1 MKKLVCFLAAAAALV
16 ALEASASAQNCQR
29 VTTQQ
34 VIVQDVPQVTH
45 YAAQNVQRVI
55 VQEYAAPVVQRVI
68 VREQVQHYQAPVQ
81 RVIVREQFN
90 GGQNYS
96 YGSGRQNVIVQQ
108 PPVFVNQG
116 GGGFGGGRQR
126 FSNNQGFA
134 GGGGGFLGGIGQNF
148 QAGNAQGGILGAVE
162 RVTGLGD
169 GSGQVGQGA
178 LLGIL
183 AGRANV
189 FGLRGR

>member
-1 MKKLVCFLAAAAALV
+1 MKKLVCFLAAAAAFV

-34 VIVQDVPQVTH
+34 VIVQDVPQVTQ
-45 YAAQNVQRVI
+45 YATQNVQRVI

-68 VREQVQHYQAPVQ
+68 VREQVQQYQAPLQ

-116 GGGFGGGRQR
+116 GFGGGRQR
-126 FSNNQGFA
+126 FSSNQGFA

-169 GSGQVGQGA
+169 GSGQVGTGA
-178 LLGIL
+178 ILGVL
-183 AGRANV
+183 GARSNL
-189 FGLRGR
+189 FGLGRR